1 MALKIPDSPNII
13 GGQTVLRQPSSL
25 HGTSVTPDLRV
36 DTSAAQDFVAKVG
49 QAVADYRDEKN
60 KVLFTQVQNSYLQ
73 QMTNKMDDIFASHTG
88 KDAQDLYPLLKDAS
102 TKIANDLMGV
112 GKKDG
117 QVRIANKDIQKQFMQ
132 WVAEQQPTYIS
143 KAATYGAS
151 EWSKYEE
158 EVNSTNEDLLVA
170 QIVNADSDPTMQNA
184 INGLMANSQKRFG
197 LDPRRAA
204 IYAAAKVDSAVSMRI
219 MRDIPTDPIG
229 AMDKLMNNPIAVE
242 SLTTETKKT
251 LHDEIIKSYEKL
263 AAQKYA
269 EYQETGGPAGANILI
284 SDANLKQ
291 LYQTDNDFEIEQ
303 HRTEIVSEGIKLA
316 EAHKKETAGAYARQ
330 LRSMQSAIL
339 YAPSMEEKLLRI
351 QELRQFDPDAA
362 DTIESA
368 LTDYT
373 AMQNI
378 AGQVRAMDTEY
389 AGIERFEEE
398 TEKFGD
404 QYLREE
410 LIKRHKWHLKDTG
423 ADKKIKVTEKDAFE
437 LMLDNATTKKDLL
450 RVNKALPEE
459 YRLSEDDLDKL
470 TAQSKVSATQQMLLT
485 DQDAAMLMMYDS
497 YMNQRVSQETL
508 NKYID
513 LSKEIGLNNQ
523 FALDATA
530 LRGLPSDFQMQLFVQ
545 QEVQNKYINL
555 SDKLKNTYGI
565 DLDSKLSNA
574 VTQYNNYSLASQNM
588 MKRNIVSRVEAFM
601 SKYGAPSDT
610 QLNSIIAG
618 VVSDSVSPE
627 DAKFQ
632 QALAETPRRTLDA
645 LNIDANISPA
655 AAREALDEYK
665 MLTPEQQMFRAQTL
679 KKYSSLSDKT
689 SEKERKWAE
698 TILDNFADKLT
709 TAQKDIIE
717 KYKDQLV
724 PLVLA
729 GEGNLI
735 ATIVQIQM

>member
-25 HGTSVTPDLRV
+25 HGTTVTPDLRV
-36 DTSAAQDFVAKVG
+36 DTSATQDFVAKVG

-170 QIVNADSDPTMQNA
+170 QIVNADSDATMQNA

-242 SLTTETKKT
+242 SLTSETKKT

-378 AGQVRAMDTEY
+378 AGQVRAMDAEY

-398 TEKFGD
+398 TEKFERQMIQKEIYKRLQWQAKDSGKA
-404 QYLREE
+404 LE
-410 LIKRHKWHLKDTG
+410 L
-423 ADKKIKVTEKDAFE
+423 KINTEK
-437 LMLDNATTKKDLL
+437 LPTKKELL
-450 RVNKALPEE
+450 AVNKSLPEE
-459 YRLSEDDLDKL
+459 YRLSEEDLGKL

-485 DQDAAMLMMYDS
+485 DQDAAMFMMYDS

-655 AAREALDEYK
+655 VAREALDEYK
-665 MLTPEQQMFRAQTL
+665 MLTPEQQMFRTQTL

-689 SEKERKWAE
+689 SEKERKWAG
-698 TILDNFADKLT
+698 TILDNYADKLT